1 MFSSQHSEKKEK
13 TSMFVF
19 MVKFVSN
26 CFWFVVVVVSKKL
39 NTLTEK

>member
-1 MFSSQHSEKKEK
+1 
-13 TSMFVF
+13 MFVF

-26 CFWFVVVVVSKKL
+26 CFWFVVVVVVVSKKL